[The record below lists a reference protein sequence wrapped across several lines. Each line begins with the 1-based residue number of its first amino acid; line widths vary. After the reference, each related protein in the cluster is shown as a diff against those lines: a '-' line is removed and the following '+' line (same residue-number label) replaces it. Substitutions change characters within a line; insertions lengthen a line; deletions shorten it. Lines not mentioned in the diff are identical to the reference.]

1 MIFQSWF
8 DEAESLAKGGG
19 IDGDQGKEIRE
30 PYDSDEERQ
39 WNEKHKKNLKK
50 YNIGKQ
56 NADVTEDD
64 KELWQTLDELEV
76 QEELDEY
83 LEKEA
88 KEDDNISIDEDEI
101 SDAGSNDWSES
112 PDLSD
117 DEGKKEVEDQTLNQN
132 NEYQSLA
139 LDANKRIEAKPE
151 HNYLLEKRAHATD
164 KNSRENQE
172 HNLTEHSD
180 SSKLS
185 PNTKLVGQVA
195 VQQRTRRVSFGS
207 ISEYEY
213 QRDDEYKTNKH
224 EELTR
229 HSWSE
234 NATIGTPGNIQHNMP
249 EHDTSATQGKS
260 ISMAALAES
269 LAQINAGQILSFG
282 QNTTK
287 TSPSTSKI
295 QNPAISQPE
304 VKISDTPQELEKSES
319 ESPQKTPTLFFTH
332 FEEEEDE
339 LTSKVGR
346 NEQNRS
352 LPTNSDSTGTES
364 CDHDFVYDSVPKNP
378 ADILRLYGF
387 RRCSIDRPRLKGI
400 LKPSG
405 SSHSLAE
412 DSSLADDASVSDTS
426 LAKSTASLQ
435 SSSGRFKISP
445 TKIPDHV
452 VNTLLSSSPINS
464 TASLRSSPG
473 GSRFSI
479 SPTKISDPSIF
490 TPPEK
495 PCVQTHHLSV
505 GSGSTSRFSIN
516 RIDEQTFVPP
526 TSLEKSGGVAKE
538 KENVPVN
545 AIVQEKSIPSVS
557 SCVTESTE
565 QVPKLVENP
574 SEDADTCKNVHNAG
588 QDIPP
593 GKKESRFK
601 ASRGI
606 KRAKEDKA

>member
-1 MIFQSWF
+1 M
-8 DEAESLAKGGG
+8 DEAENLAKGGG

-39 WNEKHKKNLKK
+39 WKEKHKENIKK
-50 YNIGKQ
+50 YNINKQ
-56 NADVTEDD
+56 TADVTEDD
-64 KELWQTLDELEV
+64 KELWQRLDELEV

-88 KEDDNISIDEDEI
+88 KEDDGNISIDEDEI
-101 SDAGSNDWSES
+101 SDAGSKDWSES

-117 DEGKKEVEDQTLNQN
+117 DEEEEEEAEEQTSNRN
-132 NEYQSLA
+132 NEYQSLSS
-139 LDANKRIEAKPE
+139 DANTTKEIKPE
-151 HNYLLEKRAHATD
+151 HNNLLEKRAHGTD

-172 HNLTEHSD
+172 HTSTEY

-185 PNTKLVGQVA
+185 PNAKLVGQMA

-224 EELTR
+224 EEVLTR

-234 NATIGTPGNIQHNMP
+234 NATTSGNNMP
-249 EHDTSATQGKS
+249 EQDTSATQGKS

-269 LAQINAGQILSFG
+269 LAQINAGKILSFA

-287 TSPSTSKI
+287 TSPSTSEP
-295 QNPAISQPE
+295 QNLVISQPE
-304 VKISDTPQELEKSES
+304 VKISDTPQELDKSES

-339 LTSKVGR
+339 LTSKNVGR
-346 NEQNRS
+346 NEENRS
-352 LPTNSDSTGTES
+352 FPTHSDSTVSES

-426 LAKSTASLQ
+426 LAKSPAFSPMP
-435 SSSGRFKISP
+435 SSGRFKISP
-445 TKIPDHV
+445 TKIPEHV

-464 TASLRSSPG
+464 TSSLRSSPG
-473 GSRFSI
+473 GSRFSV

-490 TPPEK
+490 TPPVK

-505 GSGSTSRFSIN
+505 DSGLKPSRFSIKP
-516 RIDEQTFVPP
+516 IDDKTFVPP
-526 TSLEKSGGVAKE
+526 PISLEKSTGVAKE

-545 AIVQEKSIPSVS
+545 AIVQEKCIPNAS
-557 SCVTESTE
+557 SCVTETTE
-565 QVPKLVENP
+565 QVPKLVETP
-574 SEDADTCKNVHNAG
+574 IEDADTCKNVHSAG
-588 QDIPP
+588 QDNPR
-593 GKKESRFK
+593 KESRFK
-601 ASRGI
+601 ASRGLN
-606 KRAKEDKA
+606 RAKEDKA